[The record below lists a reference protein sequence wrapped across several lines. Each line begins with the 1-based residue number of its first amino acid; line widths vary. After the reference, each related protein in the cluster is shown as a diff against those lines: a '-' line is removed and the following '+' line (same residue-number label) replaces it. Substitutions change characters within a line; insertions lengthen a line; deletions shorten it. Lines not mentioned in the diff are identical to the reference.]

1 MSQPSHPRLLVLHGL
16 RLKGV
21 APAEAVAEAA
31 DLPLAEVE
39 ALLPEL
45 EAEGLVAHRSGRLAG
60 WSLTPAGR
68 DEHGRLVSAEARA
81 AGARDTVARSYHRF
95 RALNAGVLDACSRWH
110 VRDRGGRP
118 VRNDH
123 RDARYDARVVA
134 DLARLEAQAE
144 PLLDD
149 LAGALD
155 RYGRYRPRLR
165 HAVDRVEAG
174 AGEWFTKPLMP
185 SFHTVWFELHEDLL
199 ATLGLER
206 SAESDAAA
214 DADVEA
220 VP

>member
-1 MSQPSHPRLLVLHGL
+1 MSQPSDPRLLVLHGL
-16 RLKGV
+16 RVKGV
-21 APAEAVAEAA
+21 APAEAVAEAV

-39 ALLPEL
+39 ARLAGL
-45 EAEGLVAHRSGRLAG
+45 EAEGLVAQRSGRLAG
-60 WSLTPAGR
+60 WALTPSGR
-68 DEHGRLVSAEARA
+68 DEHGRLLGAEART
-81 AGARDTVARSYHRF
+81 AGAHAAVARSYRRF

-110 VRDRGGRP
+110 VREVGGRP

-144 PLLDD
+144 PVLDD
-149 LAGALD
+149 LEGALD

-174 AGEWFTKPLMP
+174 DGEWFTKPMMP

-206 SAESDAAA
+206 SSESDS
-214 DADVEA
+214 DADVQA
-220 VP
+220 VS